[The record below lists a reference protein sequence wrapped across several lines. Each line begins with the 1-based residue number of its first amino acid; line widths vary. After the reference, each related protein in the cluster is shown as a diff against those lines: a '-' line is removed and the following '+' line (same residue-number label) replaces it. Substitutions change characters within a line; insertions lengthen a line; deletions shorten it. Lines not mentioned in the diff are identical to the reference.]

1 MANICRLDEVWC
13 VPNFVKMHLGHISTV
28 LGDISHIEI
37 MGKHIVVLN
46 FVKAAIEMLDKKS
59 SKYSDRPI
67 LPMCGELVGCKY
79 GLALLPYGNLF
90 RETRRQFHRSIGT
103 HAVMK
108 AYHDIEQLEVHK
120 FLRRVHERPE
130 QLAMHIR
137 R

>member
-1 MANICRLDEVWC
+1 MVCPKLVE
-13 VPNFVKMHLGHISTV
+13 MHLGHVSII

-46 FVKAAIEMLDKKS
+46 SVKAAIEMLDKKS

-79 GLALLPYGNLF
+79 SLPLLSYGDLF
-90 RETRRQFHRSIGT
+90 RETRRQFHGSIGT
-103 HAVMK
+103 HAAMK

-120 FLRRVHERPE
+120 FLKRVHERPE
-130 QLAMHIR
+130 QLAIHIR